1 MLADRASGEDLR
13 KRQGSDSMKLITR
26 YTFKEI
32 LYYFF
37 LFAVFCIVIMLTYE
51 AYDKRKD
58 IIQRTPS
65 VITVIVFLL
74 CSLPE
79 QLVDAMPIVGLM
91 STIFAYGILAKN
103 REILAMVAAGVSFRR
118 LSAPAFM
125 FGIGLMAFTF
135 CLNEYV
141 VPVTSYKARLIE
153 KGIRGA
159 DERTFDK
166 RVNLFEKGEN
176 NRFYVMQGYLTRMK
190 LMLFPTIIDLDRD
203 GSCVE
208 RRIDAD
214 RGAPVADPALGKD
227 YWEFTNA
234 ELRMFNRDGTLKSF
248 DRFKSLRVR
257 MESGLDV
264 FLSKSKEPEEMNFN
278 QLLDHINIIANK
290 SDKSVVASLWMSLHK
305 KIAFPVATLLMAI
318 LGFAVVVDVH
328 ARHFTQ
334 GVALGLVV
342 AVSYYILNAVFNNFG
357 QQQWMH
363 PFWAGWGSVIIF
375 AVIDYLL
382 YLRLHKIRL

>member
-1 MLADRASGEDLR
+1 
-13 KRQGSDSMKLITR
+13 MKLITR

-32 LYYFF
+32 LYYFL
-37 LFAVFCIVIMLTYE
+37 LFAAFCTVIMLTYE

-58 IIQRTPS
+58 FIQRAPS
-65 VITVIVFLL
+65 VVTVIVFLL

-118 LSAPAFM
+118 LSIPAFM

-135 CLNEYV
+135 CLNEFI
-141 VPVTSYKARLIE
+141 VPVTSYKARLLE
-153 KGIRGA
+153 KGIKGA
-159 DERTFDK
+159 DERSFDK

-176 NRFYVMQGYLTRMK
+176 NRFYIMQGYLTHMK
-190 LMLFPTIIDLDRD
+190 LMLFPTIVDLYSD
-203 GSCVE
+203 GSGVE

-214 RGAPVADPALGKD
+214 RGAPVADPARGNN
-227 YWEFTNA
+227 YWEFTNVEQRA
-234 ELRMFNRDGTLKSF
+234 FNSDGSLKSF
-248 DRFKSLRVR
+248 DRFKSLQVR
-257 MESGLDV
+257 MENGLDV
-264 FLSKSKEPEEMNFN
+264 FLSKSKEPEEMNFDA
-278 QLLDHINIIANK
+278 LWTYIKIIANK
-290 SDKSVVASLWMSLHK
+290 SDKSVVASLWMSLHR

-334 GVALGLVV
+334 GVALGLIV
-342 AVSYYILNAVFNNFG
+342 AVSYYILNAMFNNFG
-357 QQQWMH
+357 QQQWFS
-363 PFWAGWGSVIIF
+363 PFLAGWGSVMIF